1 MYDLKLPKEGS
12 FQTGTGLHDTLDFP
26 HPRMTT
32 PTPINMLS
40 CEHAHFSEQAVKSSS
55 QQVFCDVSCI
65 GRISY
70 SDYNICS
77 QSTMATFEV
86 IRSGCA
92 SALKIQLQGQAA
104 VFAENDALV
113 SKTQNVEIGASLGNS
128 GGLLGG
134 LLGGAARSFLTNESR
149 SCDFY

>member
-1 MYDLKLPKEGS
+1 
-12 FQTGTGLHDTLDFP
+12 
-26 HPRMTT
+26 
-32 PTPINMLS
+32 
-40 CEHAHFSEQAVKSSS
+40 
-55 QQVFCDVSCI
+55 
-65 GRISY
+65 
-70 SDYNICS
+70 
-77 QSTMATFEV
+77 MATFEV

-134 LLGGAARSFLTNESR
+134 LLGGAARSFLTNESW
-149 SCDFY
+149 SCDFSPSDFLKYFPCHSFLHHVQEWPVEASFSPLWVHLQTL

>member
-1 MYDLKLPKEGS
+1 MFFD
-12 FQTGTGLHDTLDFP
+12 
-26 HPRMTT
+26 
-32 PTPINMLS
+32 
-40 CEHAHFSEQAVKSSS
+40 
-55 QQVFCDVSCI
+55 VFCI
-65 GRISY
+65 RRISY
-70 SDYNICS
+70 SDCNICS
-77 QSTMATFEV
+77 QYTRMATFEV

-134 LLGGAARSFLTNESR
+134 LLGGAARSFLTNESW
-149 SCDFY
+149 SCDLSPSDFLKYFPCTLSYIMYKNGLLRLLSVLYGCISIRLKTL